1 MFCDHFKPKKMNK
14 LRTLRIALALLFTL
28 SLTLL
33 FLDFSGTLHSMLSWV
48 ARVQFLPALLALNVG
63 VIVIL
68 VLLTLIFGRIYCSVI
83 CPLGVF
89 QDMISRIATM
99 TNRKRKFSSSP
110 AMTWL
115 RWSMV
120 LLLAISMLC
129 GIGSLVALLDP
140 YSTYGVMVSN
150 LLSPIYKWGNN
161 IFALIAEH
169 FESYAFYRVDTY
181 ISSIGV
187 FVVSLV
193 MFGGI
198 GYLAWRNGRT
208 YCNTICPV
216 GTVLGFI
223 SRFSLLRVVLDPSK
237 CNGCQR
243 CVRSCKSSC
252 ISKEN
257 RSVDY
262 ERCVVCFDCI
272 DSCTQAALSY
282 RWRWSASTDRNET
295 TAKGAETVDG
305 SKRNMLVIS
314 TTLLAANALRAEE
327 KLVDG
332 GLAFIESKKIPKR
345 SGRLVPAGSHSVRNF
360 SKHCTGCQLC
370 VSACPNGV
378 LRPSTEL
385 ETFMQPEMS
394 YERGYCRPECTACSQ
409 VCPAGA
415 IERIDRAEKSSI
427 QIGHAVWIEQNC
439 VVLTDGVSCGNCAV
453 HCPVG
458 AISMVE
464 AKDHERYGNRKIPVV
479 DIERCIG
486 CGACE
491 NLCPSR
497 PFSAIYVEG
506 HSMHSDI

>member
-1 MFCDHFKPKKMNK
+1 MNK
-14 LRTLRIALALLFTL
+14 LRTLRIALASLFTL
-28 SLTLL
+28 ALTLL
-33 FLDFSGTLHSMLSWV
+33 FLDFSGTLHHLLGWV
-48 ARVQFLPALLALNVG
+48 AKVQFLPALLALNVG
-63 VIVIL
+63 VVVGL
-68 VLLTLIFGRIYCSVI
+68 VLLTLLFGRLYCSVI

-89 QDMISRIATM
+89 QDLVSRVASM
-99 TNRKRKFSSSP
+99 SDRKRKFSASP

-120 LLLAISMLC
+120 GVLIISFVC
-129 GIGSLVALLDP
+129 GIGSVVALLDP

-150 LLSPIYKWGNN
+150 LAAPIYKWGNN
-161 IFALIAEH
+161 LLALIAEH
-169 FESYAFYRVDTY
+169 LDSYAFYSVDIY
-181 ISSIGV
+181 ISSAAL

-193 MFGGI
+193 MFGGV
-198 GYLAWRNGRT
+198 GYLAWRSGRT

-216 GTVLGFI
+216 GTVLGFV
-223 SRFSLLRVVLDPSK
+223 SRFSLFRIVLDASK

-252 ISKEN
+252 ITKES

-272 DSCTQAALSY
+272 DSCSQGALSY
-282 RWRWSASTDRNET
+282 RWRW
-295 TAKGAETVDG
+295 AKGEASEAVEATPTPKADNIEKVDS
-305 SKRNMLVIS
+305 SKRTMLAIS

-378 LRPSTEL
+378 LRPSTGL
-385 ETFMQPEMS
+385 DNFMQPEMS
-394 YERGYCRPECTACSQ
+394 YERGYCRPECTACSE

-415 IERIDRAEKSSI
+415 IERIDRAEKSST

-464 AKDHERYGNRKIPVV
+464 AKDRERYGDRKIPVV

-506 HSMHSDI
+506 HTMHSNI

>member
-1 MFCDHFKPKKMNK
+1 MNK
-14 LRTLRIALALLFTL
+14 LRTLRIALGSLFALL
-28 SLTLL
+28 LTLL
-33 FLDFSGTLHSMLSWV
+33 FLDFSGTLHHLLSWV

-63 VIVIL
+63 VVVVL
-68 VLLTLIFGRIYCSVI
+68 LLLTLLFGRLYCSVI

-89 QDMISRIATM
+89 QDVISRVASM
-99 TNRKRKFSSSP
+99 VDKKRKFTYSP

-120 LLLAISMLC
+120 VLLIVSFLC
-129 GIGSLVALLDP
+129 GVGSIVALLDP
-140 YSTYGVMVSN
+140 YSTYGIMVSN
-150 LLSPIYKWGNN
+150 LLSPLYKWGNN
-161 IFALIAEH
+161 LLAMAAEH
-169 FESYAFYRVDTY
+169 FGSYAFYTVDIY
-181 ISSIGV
+181 MSAIGV
-187 FVVSLV
+187 FVVSLLI
-193 MFGGI
+193 FGGI
-198 GYLAWRNGRT
+198 GYLAWRGGRT

-216 GTVLGFI
+216 GTVLGFV
-223 SRFSLLRVVLDPSK
+223 SRFSLFRITLDPSK

-252 ISKEN
+252 ISKQS

-262 ERCVVCFDCI
+262 ERCVVCFDCV
-272 DSCTQAALSY
+272 DSCTQGALSY
-282 RWRWSASTDRNET
+282 RWRGAKSVQNEDSSSQ
-295 TAKGAETVDG
+295 ADKKEVDS
-305 SKRNMLVIS
+305 SKRTMLAIS
-314 TTLLAANALRAEE
+314 TTLLASSALRAEE

-345 SGRLVPAGSHSVRNF
+345 NGRLVPAGSHSVRSF

-378 LRPSTEL
+378 LRPMTGL
-385 ETFMQPEMS
+385 ETFLQPQMS
-394 YERGYCRPECTACSQ
+394 FERGYCRPECTACSQ
-409 VCPAGA
+409 VCPTGA
-415 IERIDRAEKSSI
+415 IERVDRAEKSSI

-439 VVLTDGVSCGNCAV
+439 VVLTDGVNCGNCAA

-464 AKDHERYGNRKIPVV
+464 ARDRERYGDRKIPVV

-506 HSMHSDI
+506 HSIHGNI